1 MNLKIIKMITITVI
15 MPYFKKKSFFKQ
27 AYYSALNQ
35 GVKNL
40 EIIIIYD
47 DYDRSDIFFLRKII
61 NNRKN
66 TILIVN
72 DRNFGAGIS
81 RNIGIK
87 RARGKYIS
95 FLDCDDIWKKNKIK
109 YQLNF
114 MKKNNLNISYTS
126 YSVIDKFGNQ
136 LYDVKV
142 KNEMMYK
149 DFLRSCDIGLS
160 TVVMKKSIF
169 NNFKFNKIKT
179 KEDYLLWLQLSN
191 SNYKFIG
198 IKKILSSWR
207 VNKNSL
213 SNNIIQKVSDSFRI
227 YYQFEKQ
234 NFLKTIFSIVVLSLL
249 AFKKNRFLKL

>member
-1 MNLKIIKMITITVI
+1 MISVSVI
-15 MPYFKKKSFFKQ
+15 MPYFKKKSFFKE

-47 DYDRSDIFFLRKII
+47 DEDHSDISYIRKII
-61 NNRKN
+61 NNRNN
-66 TILIVN
+66 TNLIIN
-72 DRNFGAGIS
+72 KKNFGAGIS
-81 RNIGIK
+81 RNLGIK
-87 RARGKYIS
+87 KAKGKYIA
-95 FLDCDDIWKKNKIK
+95 FLDCDDIWKKNKLK

-114 MKKNNLNISYTS
+114 MKNNNLDISYTS
-126 YSVIDKFGNQ
+126 YSVIDKFGDE
-136 LYDVKV
+136 LYEVNV
-142 KNEMMYK
+142 KNEMTYK
-149 DFLRSCDIGLS
+149 DFLKSCDIGLT

-169 NNFKFNKIKT
+169 DNFKFNKIKT

-207 VNKNSL
+207 VTKNSL
-213 SNNIIQKVSDSFRI
+213 SNNIIQKLSDSFRI

-234 NFLKTIFSIVVLSLL
+234 NFLKTIFSIIVLSLL

>member
-1 MNLKIIKMITITVI
+1 
-15 MPYFKKKSFFKQ
+15 MPYFKKNSFFKE

-47 DYDRSDIFFLRKII
+47 DEDHSDISYIRKII
-61 NNRKN
+61 NNRNN
-66 TILIVN
+66 TNLIIN
-72 DRNFGAGIS
+72 KKNFGAGIS
-81 RNIGIK
+81 RNLGIK
-87 RARGKYIS
+87 KAKGKYIA
-95 FLDCDDIWKKNKIK
+95 FLDCDDIWKKNKLK

-114 MKKNNLNISYTS
+114 MKNNNLDISYTS
-126 YSVIDKFGNQ
+126 YSVIDKFGDE
-136 LYDVKV
+136 LYEVNV
-142 KNEMMYK
+142 KNEMTYK
-149 DFLRSCDIGLS
+149 DFLKSCDIGLT

-169 NNFKFNKIKT
+169 DNFKFNKIKT

-234 NFLKTIFSIVVLSLL
+234 NFLKTIFSIIVLSLL

>member
-1 MNLKIIKMITITVI
+1 MIVASVI
-15 MPYFKKKSFFKQ
+15 MPYFKKKSFFKE

-47 DYDRSDIFFLRKII
+47 DEDHSDISYIRKII
-61 NNRKN
+61 NNRNN
-66 TILIVN
+66 TNLIIN
-72 DRNFGAGIS
+72 KKNFGAGIS
-81 RNIGIK
+81 RNLGIK
-87 RARGKYIS
+87 KAKGKYIA
-95 FLDCDDIWKKNKIK
+95 FLDCDDIWKKNKLK

-114 MKKNNLNISYTS
+114 MKNNNLDISYTS
-126 YSVIDKFGNQ
+126 YSVIDKSGDA
-136 LYDVKV
+136 LYEVNI
-142 KNEMMYK
+142 KNEMTYK
-149 DFLRSCDIGLS
+149 DFLKSCDIGLT

-169 NNFKFNKIKT
+169 DNFKFNKIKT

-198 IKKILSSWR
+198 IKKILSLWR

-234 NFLKTIFSIVVLSLL
+234 NFLKTIFSIIVLSLL
-249 AFKKNRFLKL
+249 AFKKNKFLKL

>member
-1 MNLKIIKMITITVI
+1 
-15 MPYFKKKSFFKQ
+15 MPYFKKKSFFKE

-47 DYDRSDIFFLRKII
+47 DEDHSDISYIRKII
-61 NNRKN
+61 NNRNN
-66 TILIVN
+66 TNLIIN
-72 DRNFGAGIS
+72 KKNFGAGIS

-87 RARGKYIS
+87 KAKGKYIA
-95 FLDCDDIWKKNKIK
+95 FLDCDDIWKKNKLK

-114 MKKNNLNISYTS
+114 MKNNNLDISYTS
-126 YSVIDKFGNQ
+126 YSVIDKFGDE
-136 LYDVKV
+136 LYEVNV
-142 KNEMMYK
+142 KNEMTYE
-149 DFLRSCDIGLS
+149 DFLKSCDIGLT

-169 NNFKFNKIKT
+169 DNFKFNKIKT

-198 IKKILSSWR
+198 IKKILSLWR

-234 NFLKTIFSIVVLSLL
+234 NFLKTIFSIIVLSLL
-249 AFKKNRFLKL
+249 AFKKNKFLKL

>member
-1 MNLKIIKMITITVI
+1 MISVSVI
-15 MPYFKKKSFFKQ
+15 MPYFKKKSFFKE

-47 DYDRSDIFFLRKII
+47 DEDHSDISYIRKII
-61 NNRKN
+61 NNRNN
-66 TILIVN
+66 TNLIIN
-72 DRNFGAGIS
+72 KKNFGAGIS

-87 RARGKYIS
+87 KAKGKYIA
-95 FLDCDDIWKKNKIK
+95 FLDCDDIWKKNKLK

-114 MKKNNLNISYTS
+114 MKNNNLDISYTS
-126 YSVIDKFGNQ
+126 YSVIDKFGDE
-136 LYDVKV
+136 LYEVNV
-142 KNEMMYK
+142 KNEMTYE
-149 DFLRSCDIGLS
+149 DFLKSCDIGLT

-169 NNFKFNKIKT
+169 DNFKFNKIKT

-198 IKKILSSWR
+198 IKKILSLWR

-227 YYQFEKQ
+227 YYLFEKQ
-234 NFLKTIFSIVVLSLL
+234 SFLKTIFSIVVLSLL
-249 AFKKNRFLKL
+249 AFKKNKFLKL

>member
-1 MNLKIIKMITITVI
+1 MTSVTVV
-15 MPYFKKKSFFKQ
+15 MPYFKKKIFFKE
-27 AYYSALNQ
+27 AYYSALSQ
-35 GVKNL
+35 GIKNL
-40 EIIIIYD
+40 EIIVIYD
-47 DYDRSDIFFLRKII
+47 DEDHSDISYIRQII
-61 NNRKN
+61 NNRSN
-66 TILIVN
+66 TILIIN
-72 DRNFGAGIS
+72 KKNLGAGIS

-87 RARGKYIS
+87 KAKGKYVA
-95 FLDCDDIWKKNKIK
+95 FLDCDDIWNKNKIK

-114 MKKNNLNISYTS
+114 MKKKNLDISYTS
-126 YSVIDKFGNQ
+126 YSVINKSGNVF
-136 LYDVKV
+136 YNVKV
-142 KNEMMYK
+142 KNNMSYK
-149 DFLRSCDIGLS
+149 DFLKSCDIGLS

-169 NNFKFNKIKT
+169 NNFRFNKIKT
-179 KEDYLLWLQLSN
+179 KEDYLLWLQLSK

-234 NFLKTIFSIVVLSLL
+234 NFLKTIFSIIVLSLS